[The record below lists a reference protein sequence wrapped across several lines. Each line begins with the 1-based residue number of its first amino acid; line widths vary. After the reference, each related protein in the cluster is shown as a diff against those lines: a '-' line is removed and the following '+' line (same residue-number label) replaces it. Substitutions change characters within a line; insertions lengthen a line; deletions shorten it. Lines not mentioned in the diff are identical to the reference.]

1 LDAILSGASGLSMF
15 GGGGTNA
22 SSRLY
27 KALVD
32 TELAVDV
39 SGGLAATVDPYL
51 YSLSATVRTG
61 HTPAEVE
68 AALDVELGR
77 VVNEP
82 VSEGEVAKAIKQ
94 AKAQFA
100 YGSESVTNQGFW
112 YGFSE
117 VFADYTWFESYL
129 DRLAAV
135 TVDDVQ
141 RVAKTFLTKS
151 NCTVGWYVPKQ

>member
-1 LDAILSGASGLSMF
+1 
-15 GGGGTNA
+15 
-22 SSRLY
+22 
-27 KALVD
+27 
-32 TELAVDV
+32 
-39 SGGLAATVDPYL
+39 VDPFL
-51 YSLSATVRTG
+51 YSISATVRTG

-68 AALDVELGR
+68 AALDAELAR
-77 VVNEP
+77 AVCELVT
-82 VSEGEVAKAIKQ
+82 EGEVAKAIKQ

-141 RVAKTFLTKS
+141 RVAKTYLTRS
-151 NCTVGWYVPKQ
+151 NRTVGWYVPKS

>member
-1 LDAILSGASGLSMF
+1 
-15 GGGGTNA
+15 
-22 SSRLY
+22 
-27 KALVD
+27 
-32 TELAVDV
+32 LAT
-39 SGGLAATVDPYL
+39 TVDPFL
-51 YSLSATVRTG
+51 YSLSATVRMG

-68 AALDVELGR
+68 AALEAELAR
-77 VVNEP
+77 ALAEP
-82 VSEGEVAKAIKQ
+82 VTEAEVAKAIKQ

-117 VFADYTWFESYL
+117 IFADHTWFESYL

-141 RVAKTFLTKS
+141 RVAKVYLT
-151 NCTVGWYVPKQ
+151 NNNRTVGWYVPKG